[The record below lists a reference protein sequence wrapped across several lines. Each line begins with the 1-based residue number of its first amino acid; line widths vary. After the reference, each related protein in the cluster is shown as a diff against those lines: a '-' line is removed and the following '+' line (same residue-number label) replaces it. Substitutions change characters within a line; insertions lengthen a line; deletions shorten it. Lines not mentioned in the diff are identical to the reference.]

1 MIYGFDLSPD
11 ASGGEFRR
19 FRSDLNGAKKAIH
32 WGMASSNRRLYV
44 LKNRRFSR
52 RSYNA
57 LQKAGI
63 FGSFMDYSLS
73 VLESE
78 ARRVTP
84 DDLRRIYFG

>member
-1 MIYGFDLSPD
+1 MIYGCDLTPD

-32 WGMASSNRRLYV
+32 WGSAAASRRLYIMT
-44 LKNRRFSR
+44 NRRFSQ

-57 LQKAGI
+57 LRKAGR
-63 FGSFMDYSLS
+63 FATFTDYCAS
-73 VLESE
+73 VLETE